1 MRAFVW
7 VRSVCGRG
15 LARVWLLCA
24 TRCASALNAVGF
36 ALFMRSAI
44 DAAVAGDAASFWP
57 ALTLFALAILAQICL
72 TTLSKWLS
80 ASAQAHVEN
89 SLREYAV
96 KGIATVGRLP
106 EGRLTGEVMG
116 VLTSDVS
123 VVAGSV
129 ATVAPE
135 VASMTVRA
143 VAAFAL
149 MFDVAPA
156 LATFFLAAGT
166 ACVLLSISMRRWLK
180 RLHAQAQAADAKLR
194 GRLQEVLESLVVVR
208 CFGAAD
214 GVLGELR
221 ELMGGYL
228 RACESRAGGSAASG
242 AVFGLAM
249 QLSYLVGFGYG
260 CWGILEGRMTYGTLM
275 ALVQLVG
282 QVRAPFSS
290 LSGVFPQ
297 LAAMSASCE
306 RLRDAVPERPR
317 LASPPEG
324 ATFSALRFEDVEFA
338 YGDGDA
344 DTRRVL
350 SDFDAEIRA
359 GEFVAVTG
367 PSGVGKSTLLMLA
380 LGMARPQVGRVVV
393 TFGSDCELDAA
404 CLAPGTFAYVPQ
416 GNMLMSGSVR
426 EAVAFAEPAPV
437 DERVRQACLAACA
450 EFVFELPEGLDTR
463 LGEGGSGLSEG
474 QMQRL
479 AVARAVYSQAPVL
492 LLDECTSAL
501 DEPTEREMLRRLRG
515 LGRTVV
521 IVTHRPAALEVCD
534 RVLRME
540 QASKP

>member
-96 KGIATVGRLP
+96 KGIATAGRLP

-123 VVAGSV
+123 VVTGSV

-180 RLHAQAQAADAKLR
+180 RLHVQAQAADAKLR

-306 RLRDAVPERPR
+306 RLRDVVPERPR

-324 ATFSALRFEDVEFA
+324 ATFSALRFEDVGFA
-338 YGDGDA
+338 YGDRDA

-350 SDFDAEIRA
+350 SDFDAKIRA

-367 PSGVGKSTLLMLA
+367 PSGIGKSTLLMLA